1 MTKTTDVDGINKYLT
16 WLRNIQLYPPQY
28 SPEEYA
34 EWVEM
39 SVARAKMT
47 VIRATLESKDLTDK
61 EICAKIK
68 DIMETDLEVEV
79 YE

>member
-39 SVARAKMT
+39 SEARGKM
-47 VIRATLESKDLTDK
+47 ILINKLLELDLTDK
-61 EICAKIK
+61 EFRGKIK
-68 DIMETDLEVEV
+68 DIIDMEAD